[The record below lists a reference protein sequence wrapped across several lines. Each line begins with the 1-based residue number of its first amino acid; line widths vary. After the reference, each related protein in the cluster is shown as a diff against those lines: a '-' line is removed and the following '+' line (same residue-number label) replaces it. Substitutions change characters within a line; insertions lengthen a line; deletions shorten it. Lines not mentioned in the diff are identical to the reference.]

1 MKLNRKL
8 RLQLLIQNG
17 LFVVLLIAFAL
28 GILWVTKDI
37 KTQWDLTQGQR
48 NTLSQASIDVLK
60 QVTGPV
66 NVTAYATAQDA
77 EGDARKLVSTFLASY
92 QRSKKDFLVTFVDPR
107 EQPQKAQAAGVRAN
121 GELVVEY
128 NGRSEHLTS
137 LTEQDMTN
145 LLLRLVRSAE
155 RQLSYLDGHGERKL
169 DGRAN
174 HDLGDFGSQLSVK
187 GFKIAALNLAIA
199 PEVPDNVAVLVI
211 ASPRVDLLP
220 GEVSKIK
227 RWIGKGGNLL
237 WLIDNDSLHGTQG
250 IADELGLNLTPLG
263 TVIDPAASGLKL
275 PATFALATAYG
286 QHQITERSTITSV
299 FPYARRIAANEGSK
313 WRFTPLVD
321 VAQGGWLETGTI
333 GDNVRFDRDKDIRG
347 PITIAAALE
356 RSVGDRKQRVVVTGS
371 ANFLA
376 NQYVGTLGNLDL
388 GINMM
393 NWLAGDEAL
402 ITVQPRTRADLTL
415 ELSRAGL
422 AIIGFGFLLVLPLL
436 LLFCGGVIWWRRRK
450 A

>member
-17 LFVVLLIAFAL
+17 LFVVLLIGFAMAL
-28 GILWVTKDI
+28 VWVTKDI

-48 NTLSQASIDVLK
+48 NTLSQASIEVLK

-66 NVTAYATAQDA
+66 KVTAYATAQDA
-77 EGDARKLVSTFLASY
+77 EGDARKTVETFLGSY
-92 QRSKKDFLVTFVDPR
+92 QRAKKDFQLTFIDPR

-128 NGRSEHLTS
+128 NGRSEHLTN
-137 LTEQDMTN
+137 LTEQDLTN

-155 RQLSYLDGHGERKL
+155 RQVSYLDGHGERKL

-174 HDLGDFGSQLSVK
+174 HDLGDFGGQLGVK
-187 GFKIAALNLAIA
+187 GFKTAALNLAIA

-220 GEVSKIK
+220 GEVIKIK
-227 RWIGKGGNLL
+227 RWIEKGGNLL
-237 WLIDNDSLHGTQG
+237 WLIDNDSLHGMQG
-250 IADELGLNLTPLG
+250 LADELGLSLTSG
-263 TVIDPAASGLKL
+263 TVIDPAAGGLKL
-275 PATFALATAYG
+275 PPTFALATAYG
-286 QHQITERSTITSV
+286 QHRITERSTVTSV
-299 FPYARRIAANEGSK
+299 FPYARRIAASEGTK
-313 WRFTPLVD
+313 WRFTPLVE
-321 VAQGGWLETGTI
+321 VAQEGWLETGSL
-333 GDNVRFDRDKDIRG
+333 DNNVAFDRNKDVHG
-347 PITIAAALE
+347 PIVVAAALE

-371 ANFLA
+371 GHFLA

-388 GINMM
+388 GVNMI

-415 ELSRAGL
+415 QLTRGGL
-422 AIIGFGFLLVLPLL
+422 ALVGFGFLLVLPLAL
-436 LLFCGGVIWWRRRK
+436 LICGGIIWWRRRK

>member
-1 MKLNRKL
+1 MKLNPKL

-17 LFVVLLIAFAL
+17 LFVVLLIGFAMAL
-28 GILWVTKDI
+28 VWVTKDI
-37 KTQWDLTQGQR
+37 KTQWDLTQGNR

-66 NVTAYATAQDA
+66 TVTAYATAQDA
-77 EGDARKLVSTFLASY
+77 DGDARKLVVTFLGSY
-92 QRSKKDFLVTFVDPR
+92 QRAKKDFLLTFVDPR

-137 LTEQDMTN
+137 LTEQDLTN

-155 RQLSYLDGHGERKL
+155 RQVSYVDGHGERKL

-174 HDLGDFGSQLSVK
+174 HDLGDFGAQLSVK
-187 GFKIAALNLAIA
+187 GFKNTALNLAIA

-220 GEVSKIK
+220 GEVIKIR
-227 RWIGKGGNLL
+227 RWIEKGGNLL
-237 WLIDNDSLHGTQG
+237 WLIDNDSLRGMQG
-250 IADELGLNLTPLG
+250 LADEVGLSLTPG
-263 TVIDPAASGLKL
+263 TVIDPAAGGLKL
-275 PATFALATAYG
+275 PPTFALATGYG
-286 QHQITERSTITSV
+286 QHPITERSNVMSV
-299 FPYARRIAANEGSK
+299 FPYARRIAAAEGTK
-313 WRFTPLVD
+313 WRFTTLVE
-321 VAQGGWLETGTI
+321 VAQQGWLETGNI
-333 GDNVRFDRDKDIRG
+333 DKSVAFDRNKDVPG
-347 PITIAAALE
+347 PIVVAAALE
-356 RSVGDRKQRVVVTGS
+356 RSVGDRKQRMVVVGS
-371 ANFLA
+371 GHFLA

-388 GINMM
+388 GVNMI

-402 ITVQPRTRADLTL
+402 ITVQPRTRSDLTL
-415 ELSRAGL
+415 ELTRAGL
-422 AIIGFGFLLVLPLL
+422 ALMGFGFLLVLPLAFL
-436 LLFCGGVIWWRRRK
+436 VCGGIIWWQRRK

>member
-17 LFVVLLIAFAL
+17 LFVVLLIGLAMAL
-28 GILWVTKDI
+28 VWVTKDI

-48 NTLSQASIDVLK
+48 NTLSQASIEVLK

-66 NVTAYATAQDA
+66 KVTAYATTHDA
-77 EGDARKLVSTFLASY
+77 EGDVRKTVATFLGSY
-92 QRSKKDFLVTFVDPR
+92 LRAKKDFQLTFIDPR

-121 GELVVEY
+121 GEMVVEY

-155 RQLSYLDGHGERKL
+155 RQVAYLDGHGERKL

-174 HDLGDFGSQLSVK
+174 HDLGEFGAQLGVK
-187 GFKIAALNLAIA
+187 GFKTAALNLAIA
-199 PEVPDNVAVLVI
+199 PEVPDNVAVLLI

-220 GEVSKIK
+220 GEVIKIK
-227 RWIGKGGNLL
+227 RWLEKGGNLL
-237 WLIDNDSLHGTQG
+237 WLIDNDSLRGMQG
-250 IADELGLNLTPLG
+250 LADELGLSLMSG
-263 TVIDPAASGLKL
+263 TVIDPAAGGLKL
-275 PATFALATAYG
+275 PPTVALATAYG
-286 QHQITERSTITSV
+286 QHRITETSTVMTV
-299 FPYARRIAANEGSK
+299 FPFARRIAASEGSK
-313 WRFTPLVD
+313 WRFAPLVE
-321 VAQGGWLETGTI
+321 VAQQGWLETGPI
-333 GDNVRFDRDKDIRG
+333 DKNIAFDPKKDVRG
-347 PITIAAALE
+347 PIVVAAALE
-356 RSVGDRKQRVVVTGS
+356 RSVGDRKQRVVVAGS
-371 ANFLA
+371 GHFLA

-388 GINMM
+388 GVNMI
-393 NWLAGDEAL
+393 NWLVGDEAL

-415 ELSRAGL
+415 QLTRAGL
-422 AIIGFGFLLVLPLL
+422 ALIGFGFLLVLPLTL
-436 LLFCGGVIWWRRRK
+436 LICGGVIWWRRRK

>member
-1 MKLNRKL
+1 MKLNPKL

-17 LFVVLLIAFAL
+17 LFVVLLIGFAMAL
-28 GILWVTKDI
+28 VWVTKDI
-37 KTQWDLTQGQR
+37 KTQWDLTQGNR

-66 NVTAYATAQDA
+66 TVTAYATAQDA
-77 EGDARKLVSTFLASY
+77 DGDARKLVVTFLGSY
-92 QRSKKDFLVTFVDPR
+92 QRAKKDFLLTFVDPR

-137 LTEQDMTN
+137 LTEQDLTN

-155 RQLSYLDGHGERKL
+155 RQVSYVDGHGERKL

-174 HDLGDFGSQLSVK
+174 HDLGDFGAQLSVK
-187 GFKIAALNLAIA
+187 GFKNTALNLAIA

-220 GEVSKIK
+220 GEVIKIK
-227 RWIGKGGNLL
+227 RWIEKGGNLL
-237 WLIDNDSLHGTQG
+237 WLIDNDSLRGMQG
-250 IADELGLNLTPLG
+250 LADEVGLSLTPG
-263 TVIDPAASGLKL
+263 TVIDPAAGGLKL
-275 PATFALATAYG
+275 PPTFALATAYG
-286 QHQITERSTITSV
+286 QHPITERSTVMSV
-299 FPYARRIAANEGSK
+299 FPYARRIAAAEGTK
-313 WRFTPLVD
+313 WRFTTLVE
-321 VAQGGWLETGTI
+321 VAQQGWLETGNI
-333 GDNVRFDRDKDIRG
+333 DKSVAFDRNKDVPG
-347 PITIAAALE
+347 PIVVAAALE
-356 RSVGDRKQRVVVTGS
+356 RSVGDRKQRMVVVGS
-371 ANFLA
+371 GHFLA

-388 GINMM
+388 GVNMI

-402 ITVQPRTRADLTL
+402 ITVQPRTRSDLTL
-415 ELSRAGL
+415 ELTRAGL
-422 AIIGFGFLLVLPLL
+422 ALMGFGFLLVLPLAFL
-436 LLFCGGVIWWRRRK
+436 VCGGIIWWQRRK